1 MKPEIKLSLSID
13 DINIIGAALRKM
25 PWDVADPVIRKLDGQ
40 IRKAM
45 EPKPEAKDSTPVA
58 DQPANGVEAVTG

>member
-1 MKPEIKLSLSID
+1 MRPEVNLSLSIE
-13 DINIIGAALRKM
+13 DINVIGAALRKM

-45 EPKPEAKDSTPVA
+45 APKPEPKDSTTVA
-58 DQPANGVEAVTG
+58 EEPANGVEPAIP